1 MNLSDF
7 LKDPMNTQVDLA
19 QKVGVS
25 QSMISQISN
34 GSRPCPIP
42 TCVAIEKATN
52 GQVTRQ
58 DLRPE
63 DWEQIWPEL
72 ADDRRAI
79 PDRRASRRGH
89 K

>member
-7 LKDPMNTQVDLA
+7 LKDPLNTQVDLA
-19 QKVGVS
+19 QKIGVS

-52 GQVTRQ
+52 GLVTRQ
-58 DLRPE
+58 DLRPC

-72 ADDRRAI
+72 ADDRRVR
-79 PDRRASRRGH
+79 PDRRTNRRDS